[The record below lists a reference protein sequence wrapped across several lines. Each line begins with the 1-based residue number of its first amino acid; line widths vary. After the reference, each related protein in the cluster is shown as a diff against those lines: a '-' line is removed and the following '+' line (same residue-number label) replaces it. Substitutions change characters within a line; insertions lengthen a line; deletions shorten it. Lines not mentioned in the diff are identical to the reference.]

1 MSGLLAVWVLASLA
15 LSPSALAD
23 VPLTEPPMCDPVS
36 DAMLD
41 EATHDMGRE
50 LACPICAGQSV
61 SGSQTP
67 VALGMKAII
76 RESLSLGYCSEQISD
91 YFVLVYGDDV
101 VLDPSKR
108 GNSALV
114 WLPLLGVLVGFVGA
128 GFWWVRQP
136 KTLVETPSV
145 PPEGANVS
153 ADPEDP
159 YQAQVLRELDE

>member
-1 MSGLLAVWVLASLA
+1 MSWLLAVWVLVSVAMTPVVQA
-15 LSPSALAD
+15 E
-23 VPLTEPPMCDPVS
+23 VPMTEPPMCDPVPEQ
-36 DAMLD
+36 MLD
-41 EATHDMGRE
+41 EAAHDLGRE

-76 RESLSLGYCSEQISD
+76 LEALALGYCPEQISD

-136 KTLVETPSV
+136 KTPLQTAPS
-145 PPEGANVS
+145 PKGSPVS

>member
-1 MSGLLAVWVLASLA
+1 MMWLLAVLLWNPVAQA
-15 LSPSALAD
+15 E
-23 VPLTEPPMCDPVS
+23 VPLTEAPMCDPVPEP
-36 DAMLD
+36 MLD
-41 EATHDMGRE
+41 EATHDLGRE

-76 RESLSLGYCSEQISD
+76 RESLSMGYCPEQISD

-114 WLPLLGVLVGFVGA
+114 WLPLLGVLVGFAGA
-128 GFWWVRQP
+128 GIWWVRQP
-136 KTLVETPSV
+136 KTPVETPEER
-145 PPEGANVS
+145 PKAPVS

>member
-1 MSGLLAVWVLASLA
+1 MTWMLLAALA
-15 LSPSALAD
+15 LSPFAQAE
-23 VPLTEPPMCDPVS
+23 VPLTDPPMCDPVP
-36 DAMLD
+36 DLMLD
-41 EATHDMGRE
+41 EATDDLGRE

-76 RESLSLGYCSEQISD
+76 REGLAMGYCPEQISD

-128 GFWWVRQP
+128 GIWWVRQP
-136 KTLVETPSV
+136 KTLVD
-145 PPEGANVS
+145 PPEAEPESVDN
-153 ADPEDP
+153 EDP

>member
-1 MSGLLAVWVLASLA
+1 MSWLLAVWVLASVA
-15 LSPSALAD
+15 LSPLAQAE
-23 VPLTEPPMCDPVS
+23 VPLTEPPMCDPVPELL
-36 DAMLD
+36 LD
-41 EATHDMGRE
+41 EATDDLGRE

-76 RESLSLGYCSEQISD
+76 RESLSLGYCPEQISD

-128 GFWWVRQP
+128 GIWWVRQP
-136 KTLVETPSV
+136 KTPLESPE
-145 PPEGANVS
+145 PPPVS
-153 ADPEDP
+153 ADPDDP

>member
-1 MSGLLAVWVLASLA
+1 MTALLLTLWVGLAQAE
-15 LSPSALAD
+15 
-23 VPLTEPPMCDPVS
+23 VPLTEPPMCDPVPE
-36 DAMLD
+36 AQLD
-41 EATHDMGRE
+41 HATDDLGRE

-76 RESLSLGYCSEQISD
+76 RESLAAGYCPEQISD

-108 GNSALV
+108 GNSALL

-128 GFWWVRQP
+128 GVWWVRQP
-136 KTLVETPSV
+136 KGPVELS
-145 PPEGANVS
+145 PEPQESG
-153 ADPEDP
+153 DPEDP